1 MSENHIYNL
10 MNQLTQEHK
19 SLWRIQNFYK
29 KDAGDCADCIKFW
42 DILAVDKETHIR
54 ALEEEV
60 KKHLK

>member
-1 MSENHIYNL
+1 

-19 SLWRIQNFYK
+19 SLWRINNFYK

-42 DILAVDKETHIR
+42 ETLATDKETHIR